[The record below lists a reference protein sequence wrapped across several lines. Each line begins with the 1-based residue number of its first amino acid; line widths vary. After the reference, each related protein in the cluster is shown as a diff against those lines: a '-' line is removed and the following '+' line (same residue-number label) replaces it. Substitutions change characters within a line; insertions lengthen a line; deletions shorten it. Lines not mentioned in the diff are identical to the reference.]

1 MSKHAP
7 DSCPRC
13 SEIFT
18 CKVNAVL
25 QCDCQKISLNYEETQ
40 YIREITTWDY
50 DGACL
55 CLTCLQE
62 LKNRTQIKML
72 NFDITATDKSRSA
85 AIQHT
90 LDFKTK
96 PVGSLGVLEQI
107 AFQLA
112 LIQETLTLQLNKP
125 TIVIFAG
132 DHGIAKEGVSNYP
145 AEVTPQMV
153 LNFVAGGA
161 AINVLCRQHQL
172 DLHVV
177 DAGVNVDFDPE
188 LPLVHQK
195 IAKGTRSYLNESAMS
210 LDQAKE
216 AIQKGAAFAK
226 SLIEQGSNVLGF
238 GEMGIGNTSSASVL
252 MSQLCQIPLAECVGK
267 GTGLNDEQVQHKID
281 ILTQALEKHDNI
293 STPLELLATFG
304 GFEIAQM
311 VGAMLETAAN
321 KCTILVDGFI
331 CTSAFLVA
339 HALYPDI
346 IDYAIF
352 CHQSDESGHKK
363 MLDVLN
369 AKAILHMNLRLG
381 EGTGC
386 ALAFPMIQ
394 SAALLMNQM
403 ASFESA
409 GVSTSSK

>member
-13 SEIFT
+13 GEIFT

-62 LKNRTQIKML
+62 LKNKTQIKML
-72 NFDITATDKSRSA
+72 NFDIKATDKSRSA

-112 LIQETLTLQLNKP
+112 LIQDSLTLQINKP

-132 DHGIAKEGVSNYP
+132 DHGIASEGVSNYP

-177 DAGVNVDFDPE
+177 DAGVT
-188 LPLVHQK
+188 LTLTQ
-195 IAKGTRSYLNESAMS
+195 SYRLYIKR
-210 LDQAKE
+210 L
-216 AIQKGAAFAK
+216 QKG
-226 SLIEQGSNVLGF
+226 L
-238 GEMGIGNTSSASVL
+238 
-252 MSQLCQIPLAECVGK
+252 
-267 GTGLNDEQVQHKID
+267 
-281 ILTQALEKHDNI
+281 
-293 STPLELLATFG
+293 
-304 GFEIAQM
+304 
-311 VGAMLETAAN
+311 
-321 KCTILVDGFI
+321 
-331 CTSAFLVA
+331 
-339 HALYPDI
+339 
-346 IDYAIF
+346 AIF
-352 CHQSDESGHKK
+352 
-363 MLDVLN
+363 
-369 AKAILHMNLRLG
+369 
-381 EGTGC
+381 
-386 ALAFPMIQ
+386 
-394 SAALLMNQM
+394 
-403 ASFESA
+403 
-409 GVSTSSK
+409 